1 MAIVVVNTLLILLA
15 LIIVFNFGLYSI
27 LLNVIGRFRKI
38 EHIIDPEHTPSVTLL
53 IAAYNEGEVLKEK
66 LENSIALDYPKDL
79 FEIVVVSD
87 GSTDDTDD
95 IARTFK
101 DRGVRLIINPVNSG
115 KATALNNGMKNI
127 QSDIVVMSDA
137 NVMYQRDAIRQLVH
151 HFADPDIGAVSGK
164 VVLLNDGLS
173 YADAENTYYL
183 VEHKIQQLESN
194 TGNLIGADGA
204 MYALRRELFRPLL
217 KDTLLD
223 DFVLSMG
230 VIQQNKRLIFAPTAI
245 GFEQN
250 VADINTEYKRKVRI
264 IAGGIQS
271 LKRKTVWPPHGD
283 FLTALKLTCHKIIR
297 WFIGPVIVLFLALSI
312 LSGILTG
319 NYLLAFITC
328 GLAIFCLVLQILT
341 SMFPGLQRIQL
352 INVCAYLAVM
362 VKASGVGCY
371 KAFTNQQISWR

>member
-1 MAIVVVNTLLILLA
+1 MAVIIVNTLLILLA
-15 LIIVFNFGLYSI
+15 LIIVFNFGVYSV
-27 LLNVIGRFRKI
+27 LLNILGRFRNIK
-38 EHIIDPEHTPSVTLL
+38 HIIDPEHTPSVTLL
-53 IAAYNEGEVLKEK
+53 IAAYNEGDVLKEK
-66 LENSIALDYPKDL
+66 LENSLALDYPKDL

-87 GSTDDTDD
+87 GSSDDTDD
-95 IARTFK
+95 IVQAFEGQ
-101 DRGVRLIINPVNSG
+101 GVRLIVNSVNSG
-115 KATALNNGMKNI
+115 KATALNNGMKSI
-127 QSDIVVMSDA
+127 RSDIVVMSDA
-137 NVMYQRDAIRQLVH
+137 NVMYQRNAIRQLVP

-183 VEHKIQQLESN
+183 VEHKIQQLESD

-230 VIQQNKRLIFAPTAI
+230 VIQQNKRLIFSPTAI

-250 VADINTEYKRKVRI
+250 VADIDTEYKRKVRI

-271 LKRKTVWPPHGD
+271 LKRKTVWPPQGD
-283 FLTALKLTCHKIIR
+283 FLTALKLTCHKIMR
-297 WFIGPVIVLFLALSI
+297 WFIGPVIVLFLILSI
-312 LSGILTG
+312 ISGILTG
-319 NYLLAFITC
+319 NFLLAFISC
-328 GLAIFCLVLQILT
+328 GLAVFCLLLQMLT
-341 SMFPGLQRIQL
+341 SLFPRLQRIQV

-362 VKASGVGCY
+362 AKASGVGCY
-371 KAFTNQQISWR
+371 KAFTNQEISWR